1 MSEENKI
8 TLELPVSDYKVFD
21 VEPEASA
28 AETTEV
34 AEVTPETEAFV
45 NQYLELSSLTEEE
58 QQMVTEFSEKIDI
71 NDSNIVLQY
80 GAAAQKK
87 IAEFSDNALQGVKTK
102 DLGEVGGMITG
113 LVTELKGFS
122 VAEEEKKGF
131 LGLFKKAGNSLTK
144 MKARFDDAEANVD
157 KITGALETHQNTLMT
172 DIVMLDK
179 MYDSN
184 LSYFKELTMYII
196 AGKKKLEEERA
207 TTLVEMKKKAEE
219 SGLAEDAQAAND
231 YASLCDRFEKK
242 LYDLELT
249 RAVSIQMAPQIRL
262 IQNGDTLMVEKIQS
276 TISNTIPLWKN
287 QMVLALGIAH
297 SQEAM
302 EAQHAVTELTNEL
315 LAKNAE
321 TLHQGSVAIA
331 NESERSIVDIETV
344 KHTNEEL
351 IATLND
357 VLRIQEEGRQKRA
370 EAENELGRIEV
381 ELRQKLLDIRA

>member
-1 MSEENKI
+1 MSEDNKI
-8 TLELPVSDYKVFD
+8 TLELPISDYQVLD
-21 VEPEASA
+21 EE
-28 AETTEV
+28 EEV
-34 AEVTPETEAFV
+34 LDSVPGKQEQVSPETEIFV
-45 NQYLELSSLTEEE
+45 NQYLQMSALTDEEK
-58 QQMVTEFSEKIDI
+58 QMVNEFSEKIDI
-71 NDSNIVLQY
+71 GDSNIIMQY
-80 GAAAQKK
+80 GAPAQKK

-102 DLGEVGGMITG
+102 DLGQVGGMITD
-113 LVTELKGFS
+113 LVSELKGFDIN
-122 VAEEEKKGF
+122 EEKKGF
-131 LGLFKKAGNSLTK
+131 LGLFKKAGNSLVK
-144 MKARFDDAEANVD
+144 IKARFDDAEVNVD
-157 KITGALETHQNTLMT
+157 KITGALETHQNTLLT

-179 MYDSN
+179 MYDNN
-184 LSYFKELTMYII
+184 LVYFKELTMYII

-207 TTLVEMKKKAEE
+207 TKLPELKKKAEE
-219 SGLAEDAQAAND
+219 SGLAEDAQTAND

-331 NESERSIVDIETV
+331 TESERSIVDIETV

-370 EAENELGRIEV
+370 QAENELGRIEV
-381 ELRQKLLDIRA
+381 ELRQKLLDIKV

>member
-207 TTLVEMKKKAEE
+207 TTLEITMK
-219 SGLAEDAQAAND
+219 
-231 YASLCDRFEKK
+231 R
-242 LYDLELT
+242 
-249 RAVSIQMAPQIRL
+249 
-262 IQNGDTLMVEKIQS
+262 
-276 TISNTIPLWKN
+276 
-287 QMVLALGIAH
+287 
-297 SQEAM
+297 
-302 EAQHAVTELTNEL
+302 
-315 LAKNAE
+315 
-321 TLHQGSVAIA
+321 
-331 NESERSIVDIETV
+331 
-344 KHTNEEL
+344 
-351 IATLND
+351 
-357 VLRIQEEGRQKRA
+357 
-370 EAENELGRIEV
+370 
-381 ELRQKLLDIRA
+381 